1 MLKKIEN
8 EDKTKKY
15 DTFYLHS
22 KAKTII
28 NDSDIDVV
36 FESIYTTILWNTQKS
51 LGKGSSWITA
61 SFIEHNTIISM
72 SSLLVGSSY
81 IKSPKELDYSRT
93 VLTYIQ
99 NIDDNEYFKWSLVR
113 YLNPLDHHPARM
125 TKCDKGFGK
134 RLDCK
139 CIKLP
144 VKIRD
149 IQKIEKKPRIPLIL
163 LLLVMKIRKNIQ
175 FMHTK
180 MLWKKHVDLLLIGEE
195 DNRHYDLIKYFNT
208 FMYDHTLHRGKKFFT
223 SF

>member
-22 KAKTII
+22 KAKSVI

-51 LGKGSSWITA
+51 LGKGSSWIMA

-149 IQKIEKKPRIPLIL
+149 IQKIEKKNPNTIDINAFGYEN
-163 LLLVMKIRKNIQ
+163 KNKYPIYVYKNVVKKTCWFTIDRRRRQ
-175 FMHTK
+175 KT
-180 MLWKKHVDLLLIGEE
+180 LWS
-195 DNRHYDLIKYFNT
+195 Y
-208 FMYDHTLHRGKKFFT
+208 
-223 SF
+223 